1 MSDFDFNYA
10 EPQRAMGDLIP
21 ENTIV
26 LLVASVR
33 PGQHGPGGWLK
44 LANSGAEMLDMEFTI
59 DGGDYDRRKV
69 WENWVTSGETDGQ
82 QKAAGITRSRIRAV
96 LESVHGI
103 DPGDDSETAMAARRL
118 AGWGGLDGLKFCA
131 KLGIEQGGLKDK
143 MAGPQSERYA
153 DKNKIKAILTPS
165 DAEYISPGPNQTGMQ
180 TAGKALKSAVA
191 GAGAATQ
198 AAVGGAKPSWAK

>member
-44 LANSGAEMLDMEFTI
+44 LAQSGAEMLDMEFTI
-59 DGGDYDRRKV
+59 DGGDFDRRKV
-69 WENWVTSGETDGQ
+69 WENWITAGETEGQ
-82 QKAAGITRSRIRAV
+82 QKAAAITRSRIRAV
-96 LESVHGI
+96 LESVHAI
-103 DPGDDSETAMAARRL
+103 NPGDDSEAAMAARRL
-118 AGWGGLDGLKFCA
+118 SGWGGLDGLKFCA

-143 MAGPQSERYA
+143 TAGPQSERYS
-153 DKNKIKAILTPS
+153 DKNKIKAILTPA
-165 DAEYISPGPNQTGMQ
+165 DAEYINPGPNQTGMV
-180 TAGKALKSAVA
+180 T
-191 GAGAATQ
+191 AGAAAQ
-198 AAVGGAKPSWAK
+198 KVVAKAAAGGKPTWAS